1 VLGRAGRGVLEV
13 GGGVDAAGVV
23 AGTRQAWRRAGG
35 GDAARRGGG
44 DAACVGPGRASE
56 RVRER
61 DRNGRWWRYVKLLC
75 RVPVIWHSAKKFLST
90 SPSVHR
96 VTLGKD
102 LFIF

>member
-44 DAACVGPGRASE
+44 DAARVVAATARRASGRAE
-56 RVRER
+56 RVSE
-61 DRNGRWWRYVKLLC
+61 
-75 RVPVIWHSAKKFLST
+75 
-90 SPSVHR
+90 
-96 VTLGKD
+96 
-102 LFIF
+102 